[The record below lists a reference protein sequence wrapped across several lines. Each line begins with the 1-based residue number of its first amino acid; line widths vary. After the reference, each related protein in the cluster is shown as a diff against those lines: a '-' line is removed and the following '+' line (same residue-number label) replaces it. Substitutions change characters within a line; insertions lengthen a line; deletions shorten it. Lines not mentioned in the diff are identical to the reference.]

1 MSGPCCQVRGAE
13 TQACL
18 HNALNARSRFAS
30 LPKSCNRLAAMFA
43 AGTVVTH
50 LMRCATYPRK
60 CQSNQAS
67 KTTTLRSIKTR
78 LTISQKPADD
88 SLKHSTNS
96 PDLKMFVLRIPASS
110 GVYLMMPPQTTQT
123 RFLPTAMRMSDA
135 TMMRPALSIWMA
147 TMRKTTTPHRYCL
160 SGDQKIS
167 SRLLMNSMKGSATSH

>member
-50 LMRCATYPRK
+50 LMRCTTYRRK

-67 KTTTLRSIKTR
+67 KTTTLRPTR
-78 LTISQKPADD
+78 ALLTISQKPADG
-88 SLKHSTNS
+88 SLKRSTNS
-96 PDLKMFVLRIPASS
+96 PDLTMFVLRIPASS
-110 GVYLMMPPQTTQT
+110 GVYLMKPPQTTQI
-123 RFLPTAMRMSDA
+123 RFLPTAIRMNDA
-135 TMMRPALSIWMA
+135 TMMIPALSIWMA
-147 TMRKTTTPHRYCL
+147 TTRKTTIPHR
-160 SGDQKIS
+160 
-167 SRLLMNSMKGSATSH
+167 